1 MHGRGAALATAAYG
15 SPVPAATGLPIATVF
30 ILVYSIGTL
39 YLTGRPSSADRARIL
54 VAAPSTLL

>member
-1 MHGRGAALATAAYG
+1 MPGRGTALPAGGDG
-15 SPVPAATGLPIATVF
+15 SSGPAATELPIATVL
-30 ILVYSIGTL
+30 ILVYSIETP